1 MSKLTAKQE
10 RFVEQYLIEPNAT
23 QAAIRAGYSAKT
35 AESIGHENLRKP
47 KISEKLEKARAE
59 RAERCALS
67 ADWVVEE
74 LHKLASS
81 NMGDY
86 MKPTPEG
93 TPHLDFSGLTRDQ
106 TGVISQVKV
115 SSDGTITFRLHDR
128 RAALVDLGRH
138 LGIFDLK
145 ARKPK
150 KVKIEVAQIREKVLR
165 ALARLADAR
174 KEESGGR
181 VDDPGGAGGVPA

>member
-1 MSKLTAKQE
+1 MKLTTRQE
-10 RFVEQYLIEPNAT
+10 RFVEEYLIEPNAT
-23 QAAIRAGYSAKT
+23 KAAIRAGYSAKT

-74 LHKLASS
+74 LRKLASS

-93 TPHLDFSGLTRDQ
+93 NPRLDFSDLTRDQ
-106 TGVISQVKV
+106 TGVISHVKL
-115 SSDGTITFRLHDR
+115 SRDGTITFRLHDR
-128 RAALVDLGRH
+128 RASRYL
-138 LGIFDLK
+138 
-145 ARKPK
+145 
-150 KVKIEVAQIREKVLR
+150 
-165 ALARLADAR
+165 
-174 KEESGGR
+174 
-181 VDDPGGAGGVPA
+181 